1 MKYFIAD
8 FHIHSKYSR
17 ATSKDMDI
25 EHLTKWAKIKGISLI
40 GTGDFTHPEWLK
52 EIKGKLEPVEYG
64 IFRHKDIYFMLTA
77 EVSNIYFKAGRSKKV
92 HNIIFA
98 PTFEIVREINKYMKA
113 FGDLK
118 SDGRPILDLDCEKM
132 VKDLYA
138 ISRDIFVVPGHIWT
152 PWFSIFGSNSGFD
165 SPEDCFGRET
175 DKVFAM
181 ETGLSS
187 DPAMNR
193 RWSKL
198 DRFCLISNSDS
209 HSPSRIGREANV
221 FSEKFTYKGLME
233 ILSKKDKSKF
243 LFTVEFF
250 PEEGKYH
257 WDGHRNCDVR
267 LSPQESKKIN
277 DRCPVCGRRLT
288 IGVMH
293 RLDGLA
299 DRPASRRGRGQEGFE
314 PEGGIPFRNLVPLD
328 EIIAASLGIGKE
340 TAGVEREYNSLIQ
353 RLGNEFD
360 ILIEVPEEELTANC
374 SPRIAKGIIKVRKGE
389 VETLPGFDGE
399 YGKVT
404 IFKDGDN
411 EVAEKQLSFF

>member
-1 MKYFIAD
+1 MRYFIAD

-25 EHLTKWAKIKGISLI
+25 ENLAKWAKIKGISLM
-40 GTGDFTHPEWLK
+40 GTGDFTHPEWFK

-98 PTFEIVREINKYMKA
+98 PTFEIAQEVNKYMKA
-113 FGDLK
+113 FGDLR
-118 SDGRPILDLDCEKM
+118 SDGRPIIDLDCEKM
-132 VKDLYA
+132 AKALYG
-138 ISRDIFVVPGHIWT
+138 ISPDIIIAPGHIWT

-175 DKVFAM
+175 DKIFAM

-187 DPAMNR
+187 DPAMNW

-198 DRFCLISNSDS
+198 DRFSLISNSDS

-221 FSEKFTYKGLME
+221 FNEKFTYKGLIE
-233 ILSKKDKSKF
+233 ILSKKDKNRF

-277 DRCPVCGRRLT
+277 DRCPVCGRRVT

-293 RLDGLA
+293 RLNDLA
-299 DRPASRRGRGQEGFE
+299 DRQEGFK
-314 PEGGIPFRNLVPLD
+314 PENGIPFKNLVPLD
-328 EIIAASLGIGKE
+328 EIIAGAMGVGKD
-340 TAGVEREYNSLIQ
+340 TAGVEREYNLLIQ

-360 ILIEVPEEELTANC
+360 ILLEVPEEELAANC

-399 YGKVT
+399 YGKVK

>member
-25 EHLTKWAKIKGISLI
+25 ENLAKWAKIKGISLM

-52 EIKGKLEPVEYG
+52 EIKEKLEPVEYG
-64 IFRHKDIYFMLTA
+64 IFRQKDIYFMLTA
-77 EVSNIYFKAGRSKKV
+77 EVSNIYFKAGKSKKV

-98 PTFEIVREINKYMKA
+98 PTFEIVQEINKCLKA

-118 SDGRPILDLDCEKM
+118 ADGRPILGLDCEKM
-132 VKDLYA
+132 VKALYA
-138 ISRDIFVVPGHIWT
+138 ISPDIFIVPGHIWT

-165 SPEDCFGRET
+165 NPEDCFGRET
-175 DKVFAM
+175 DKIFAM

-187 DPAMNR
+187 DPAMNW

-198 DRFCLISNSDS
+198 DRFSLISNSDS

-233 ILSKKDKSKF
+233 ILKKKDKDKF

-267 LSPQESKKIN
+267 LSPQEAKKIN
-277 DRCPVCGRRLT
+277 ERCPACGRRVT
-288 IGVMH
+288 VGVMH
-293 RLDGLA
+293 RLNDLA
-299 DRPASRRGRGQEGFE
+299 DRQEGFK
-314 PEGGIPFRNLVPLD
+314 PESGIPFRNLVPLD
-328 EIIAASLGIGKE
+328 EIIAGAMGIGKD
-340 TAGVEREYNSLIQ
+340 TAGVEREYNLLIQ

-360 ILIEVPEEELTANC
+360 ILLEVPEEELTANC
-374 SPRIAKGIIKVRKGE
+374 SSRIAKGIIKVRKGE
-389 VETLPGFDGE
+389 VEVLPGFDGE
-399 YGKVT
+399 YGKVK
-404 IFKDGDN
+404 IFSERD
-411 EVAEKQLSFF
+411 EEKEERQLSFF